1 MDTIRHYIREMQQ
14 GDMRNVG
21 TLIEMFQPFMW
32 KLIKQHRDILEQ
44 DEIQSICT
52 IAVFEG
58 AKEYD
63 LAGDVKAVYYFFRKM
78 SNAVRREIRRTILM
92 RMQLRQGVQT
102 EVQYFVCPVDD
113 IAYAQLVYFI
123 EEVIKDKTPMEKDI
137 IRDYLHR
144 SYTFRALGKKY
155 NITAKKASRIVHRLL
170 EELRREWKK

>member
-14 GDMRNVG
+14 GDMRNAG

-63 LAGDVKAVYYFFRKM
+63 LASDVKAVYYFFSKM
-78 SNAVRREIRRTILM
+78 SNAVRREIRRTLLM
-92 RMQLRQGVQT
+92 RMQLRKGEQQ